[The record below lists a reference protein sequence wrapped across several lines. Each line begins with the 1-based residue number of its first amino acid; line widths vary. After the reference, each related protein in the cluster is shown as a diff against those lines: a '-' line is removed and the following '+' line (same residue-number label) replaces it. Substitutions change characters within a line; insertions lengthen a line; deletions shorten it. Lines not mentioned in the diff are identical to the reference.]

1 MANTDSNTTRCTFS
15 HLSET
20 ERGEFSAYLKMGLS
34 LRSIAKKME
43 RHVSTLSREKQR
55 GTVDQIDTNRKPYQA
70 YYPDAGTRVYEEH
83 RESSGCPSVMPKA
96 AAFLQFAE
104 EKILKDDWSP
114 DAVVGYARKCA
125 EWKGHYIPCAKT
137 LYNWIDAGVLTIIN
151 MDLPLK
157 LRRST
162 KKKRARQN
170 KRVYGTSIEERP
182 ESVESREEFG
192 HWEIDTV
199 IGKKSNDEALLTL
212 VERKTRKEL
221 MMRLEGKDAFSV
233 EKGLQTLLAPYR
245 KDLTL
250 VFKTI
255 TADNG
260 SEFSDL
266 DALGQKEGISIYF
279 SHPFA
284 SYERGSNER
293 HNGLIRRFIKKG
305 EAIHSYTD
313 EKLQNVET
321 WMNGL
326 PRKILGY
333 ETPDE
338 VFARDLSGAG

>member
-1 MANTDSNTTRCTFS
+1 MANTDSNTTRRTFS

-20 ERGEFSAYLKMGLS
+20 ERGEFSAYLTMGLS
-34 LRSIAKKME
+34 LRAIAKKMD
-43 RHVSTLSREKQR
+43 RHVSTLSREKKR
-55 GTVDQIDTNRKPYQA
+55 GTVQQMDTNRISYKK
-70 YYPDAGTRVYEEH
+70 YYPDAGARVYEAH
-83 RESSGCPSVMPKA
+83 RQNSGCPSVRPKA
-96 AAFLQFAE
+96 SAFLAFAE
-104 EKILKDDWSP
+104 KKILKDKWSP
-114 DAVVGYARKCA
+114 DVLVGYARKCP
-125 EWKGHYIPCAKT
+125 EWQSTYIPCAKT
-137 LYNWIDAGVLTIIN
+137 LYNWIDAGQLTVIN

-162 KKKRARQN
+162 KKKRSREN
-170 KRVYGTSIEERP
+170 KRVYGTSIDERCP
-182 ESVESREEFG
+182 SVDTRETFG

-212 VERKTRKEL
+212 VERQTRKEL
-221 MMRLEGKDAFSV
+221 MVRLEEKNAPSV
-233 EKGLQTLLAPYR
+233 EKGLNAILAPYQ
-245 KDLTL
+245 KNLTS

-260 SEFSDL
+260 SEFSEL
-266 DALGQKEGISIYF
+266 DTLGQKEGISIYF

-313 EKLQNVET
+313 EKLQDVEK
-321 WMNGL
+321 WMNSL

-333 ETPDE
+333 ETPDD
-338 VFARDLSGAG
+338 VFARALSGAG

>member
-1 MANTDSNTTRCTFS
+1 MANTDCTTTRRTFS

-20 ERGEFSAYLKMGLS
+20 KRGEFSAYLKMGLS
-34 LRSIAKKME
+34 LRTIAKKMG
-43 RHVSTLSREKQR
+43 RHVSTLSREKKR
-55 GTVDQIDTNRKPYQA
+55 GTVQQMDTNRKPYET
-70 YYPDAGTRVYEEH
+70 YYADAGARVYQDH
-83 RESSGCPSVMPKA
+83 RQNSGCPSVRPKA
-96 AAFLQFAE
+96 SAFLAFVEQ
-104 EKILKDDWSP
+104 KILKDKWSP
-114 DAVVGYARKCA
+114 DVVVGYARKCP
-125 EWKGHYIPCAKT
+125 EWQGSYIPCAKT
-137 LYNWIDAGVLTIIN
+137 LYNWIDAGHLTVIN

-157 LRRST
+157 LRRSP
-162 KKKRARQN
+162 KKKRSRQN
-170 KRVYGTSIEERP
+170 KRVYGTSIEERCP
-182 ESVESREEFG
+182 SVDTRETIG

-221 MMRLEGKDAFSV
+221 ITRLEGKDASSV
-233 EKGLQTLLAPYR
+233 EKGLQTLFAPYQ
-245 KDLTL
+245 KDHSR

-260 SEFSDL
+260 SEFSEL
-266 DALGQKEGISIYF
+266 DALGKQAGIAIYF

-313 EKLQNVET
+313 EKLQEVEA
-321 WMNGL
+321 WMNEL

-333 ETPDE
+333 ETPDD
-338 VFARDLSGAG
+338 VFARAFSGAG